1 MAVGTHLPGLAQVA
15 YRFAPGLT
23 VNLIHPTLPMNR
35 RRLVSL
41 GIGVVLAVWAVFT
54 VARFTRQQQELA
66 LWHQRLDHLQ
76 THPTKRATPPR
87 ETSEPVSPKLLKAR
101 AEVAGLHRE
110 LELQRGGSTTGQSTD
125 GLGELADDSAELE
138 RLMKD
143 RTPSALPGYRPKNSL
158 RNRGFATPDD
168 ALETFWWTSAQ
179 PGGANPDVLDQLW
192 WSPEDNAPEGY
203 HYVIHFGIG
212 VGNFSG
218 YVVQARET
226 VSDQEVLFR
235 LGRQEGN
242 SVVEET
248 ARYIQVGEQWR
259 RKPEVRLVKDGE

>member
-1 MAVGTHLPGLAQVA
+1 M
-15 YRFAPGLT
+15 
-23 VNLIHPTLPMNR
+23 NLIHPTLPMNR

-41 GIGVVLAVWAVFT
+41 GIGVVLAVWAVFL

-66 LWHQRLDHLQ
+66 LWQRRLDPLQ
-76 THPTKRATPPR
+76 TNTPPPATPSL
-87 ETSEPVSPKLLKAR
+87 ETAGPISPELLKAR
-101 AEVAGLHRE
+101 AEVAALRRE
-110 LELQRGGSTTGQSTD
+110 QTLQRGGSLSAQSSV
-125 GLGELADDSAELE
+125 GPGELADDSAELE

-143 RTPSALPGYRPKNSL
+143 RTPSAHPGYRPKDSL

-203 HYVIHFGIG
+203 HYVIHFGMG

-235 LGRQEGN
+235 VGRQEGT